1 MKNLV
6 HEILFGKNSL
16 VSGGIAL
23 AVVLSIAL
31 GCNCGKTFD
40 LANLAKESNSSN
52 TSKTSDDDSKTSSS
66 SSEIPSNAVVEDLV
80 KETMSDFSEAVDSG
94 DFADIYNKA
103 STDFQDTYTLDEM
116 TKAFKSYT
124 DKKKLVVPILNK
136 VPSLDAEFDHPPGLR
151 SEQKLSILMASGKFS
166 TKPYHVRFDFEYVK
180 RGGEWKLLKLVIN
193 IP

>member
-1 MKNLV
+1 MKKLV
-6 HEILFGKNSL
+6 HEIVFGKNSL

-40 LANLAKESNSSN
+40 LANLAKESN
-52 TSKTSDDDSKTSSS
+52 TSKTSDEPKTSSS
-66 SSEIPSNAVVEDLV
+66 SDAVPSNSVVEGLV
-80 KETMSDFSEAVDSG
+80 KNTISEFSDAVDSG
-94 DFADIYNKA
+94 DFADLYNNA
-103 STDFQDTYTLDEM
+103 SSDFQGTYTLDEV

-124 DKKKLVVPILNK
+124 DKKKLVVPVLNK
-136 VPSLDAEFDHPPGLR
+136 VGSTDAEFDRDPSLR
-151 SEQKLSILMASGKFS
+151 TEQKLNILMASGKFK
-166 TKPYHVRFDFEYVK
+166 TKPYNVRFDFEYVM